1 MEINIR
7 RIGIGVGF
15 LVFLFLMCAEMLTG
29 SVLLGKLYKHIDEI
43 AVLICILYI
52 ALNFHMII
60 AQKFKLVYLWF
71 VFLLIGAI
79 STLIFDYQSLVYAL
93 IDAIV
98 ISSKF
103 IFGYCA
109 VYIYAQK
116 TTKNISNSFE
126 MLARLIALIFFV
138 LTVHDMIFTPIFE
151 KSDFRYFT
159 ESIKLMFPH
168 TTYLTAASV
177 SLLVFLGYKNTG
189 YKNLMYMFMI
199 TFVGCMTLRSKAIGF
214 FAVYWALYILFVVL
228 KNRNYILMLIG
239 GGAGAVVLVWDS
251 IARNFFSALYSPR
264 DILMRDG
271 IQMAIEHFPF
281 GTGFGTFGSSVA
293 AENYSPLY
301 VELGYED
308 YYGMSSTDTQF
319 LTDGFWPT
327 IIAQYGFIGAI
338 VFVLVILLFLFWSI
352 NKMKKEV
359 NAGFAMLM
367 ILVYCLVASLAET
380 SFFNPT
386 SLLMF
391 MLFAIFETEK

>member
-1 MEINIR
+1 
-7 RIGIGVGF
+7 
-15 LVFLFLMCAEMLTG
+15 
-29 SVLLGKLYKHIDEI
+29 
-43 AVLICILYI
+43 
-52 ALNFHMII
+52 MII